1 MDNWQPV
8 FKDSS
13 PVRVEIVKAILEE
26 NDIPAVVLNKQE
38 SVYKLHGAYEVLV
51 PKNEFLKA
59 INIVKNE
66 ITF

>member
-13 PVRVEIVKAILEE
+13 PVRTEIVKAILEE
-26 NDIPAVVLNKQE
+26 NEIPAVVLNKQE
-38 SVYKLHGAYEVLV
+38 TVYKLHGAYEVLV
-51 PKNEFLKA
+51 PKNEFLRA

>member
-13 PVRVEIVKAILEE
+13 PVRTEIVKAILEE

-38 SVYKLHGAYEVLV
+38 TVYKLHGAYEVLV
-51 PKNEFLKA
+51 PKNEFLRA

>member
-13 PVRVEIVKAILEE
+13 PVRAEIVKAILGE
-26 NDIPAVVLNKQE
+26 NDISAVVLNKQE
-38 SVYKLHGAYEVLV
+38 SVYKLHGAFEVLV
-51 PKNEFLKA
+51 PKNDFLRA
-59 INIVKNE
+59 LNIVKNE

>member
-13 PVRVEIVKAILEE
+13 PVRAEIVKSILGE
-26 NDIPAVVLNKQE
+26 NDISAVVLNKQE

-51 PKNEFLKA
+51 PKNDFLRA
-59 INIVKNE
+59 LNIVKNE

>member
-13 PVRVEIVKAILEE
+13 PVRAEIVKAILEE
-26 NDIPAVVLNKQE
+26 NEIPAVVLNKQE
-38 SVYKLHGAYEVLV
+38 SVYKLHGTYEVLV